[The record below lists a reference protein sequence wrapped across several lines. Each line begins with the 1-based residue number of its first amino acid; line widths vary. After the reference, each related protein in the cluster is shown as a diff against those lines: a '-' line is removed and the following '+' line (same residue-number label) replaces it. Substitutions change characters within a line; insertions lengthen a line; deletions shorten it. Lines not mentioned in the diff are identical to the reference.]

1 VTTRARWLGIV
12 ALAFSAVVATFV
24 LAAVRQ
30 HREATRRLDAA
41 NTAFVQQKWRDA
53 AQNAR
58 AAALRALPHS
68 DVQRSAF
75 AVLERTAR
83 SASSAGDASAALVAW
98 TDMHEAAVA
107 TRSIASDTSA
117 WEQKAE
123 AGVRE
128 ASGAAGVDVPSAT
141 SGGPPSNALRLS
153 TGALVLTVALVLVV
167 LTRAKMPSR

>member
-1 VTTRARWLGIV
+1 VTARTRWLGIV

-41 NTAFVQQKWRDA
+41 NAAFVQQKWRDA

-68 DVQRSAF
+68 DVQRGAF
-75 AVLERTAR
+75 GLLERTAR
-83 SASSAGDASAALVAW
+83 AASSAGDVPSALVAW

-107 TRSIASDTSA
+107 TRSIVSDTSA
-117 WEQKAE
+117 WELSAE

-128 ASGAAGVDVPSAT
+128 ASGAGADVPTAT
-141 SGGPPSNALRLS
+141 SDGPPSSALRLS
-153 TGALVLTVALVLVV
+153 TGVLVVTVALVLVA
-167 LTRAKMPSR
+167 LTRSKAPSR